1 MQWRIQ
7 EYLKGGHYRGGSRI
21 DCRGGLSIPRA
32 LARAK
37 FYVLRPCTFY
47 VIFKVPAGHTASVGI
62 NKRETQQRLTII
74 CATPTFDVIFKVPA
88 GHTAS
93 VGISIHVETFRT
105 FTARRTA

>member
-21 DCRGGLSIPRA
+21 DCRGGA
-32 LARAK
+32 KYTARVSAREI
-37 FYVLRPCTFY
+37 LCATPTFY

>member
-1 MQWRIQ
+1 MRV
-7 EYLKGGHYRGGSRI
+7 S
-21 DCRGGLSIPRA
+21 
-32 LARAK
+32 AREILCAT
-37 FYVLRPCTFY
+37 PTFY